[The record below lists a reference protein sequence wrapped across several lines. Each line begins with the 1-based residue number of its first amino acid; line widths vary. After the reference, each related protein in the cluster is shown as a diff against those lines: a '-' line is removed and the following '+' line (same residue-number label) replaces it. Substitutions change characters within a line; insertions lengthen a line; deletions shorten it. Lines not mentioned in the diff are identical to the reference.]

1 MLNLTI
7 HITKFIF
14 AIFNILTIV
23 YPRIVYLVVLTF
35 KFMTDP
41 LNSVVD
47 GLGILLVGY
56 RIEFSCLYIPQGHY
70 VISS

>member
-1 MLNLTI
+1 M
-7 HITKFIF
+7 KDS
-14 AIFNILTIV
+14 
-23 YPRIVYLVVLTF
+23 VLSLKNQQHSIGFSTF

-47 GLGILLVGY
+47 GLDILLVGY

>member
-1 MLNLTI
+1 MKDSVLSLKNQQ
-7 HITKFIF
+7 H
-14 AIFNILTIV
+14 NIGFS
-23 YPRIVYLVVLTF
+23 TF